1 MSDLDLINDLHRR
14 CLHLLGEKTSYTVED
29 VQIELRPEALQVSI
43 VSAPKADKCGDT
55 WLSTR
60 TVYDTRSPVQD
71 QLLTK
76 IRDYVIPI
84 LQRRMILEDLA
95 DV

>member
-14 CLHLLGEKTSYTVED
+14 CLHLLGEKTSYTIED
-29 VQIELRPEALQVSI
+29 VQIEHRDSLTVSI
-43 VSAPKADKCGDT
+43 ISKPTTDSEGDT
-55 WLSTR
+55 WRTTA
-60 TVYDTRSPVQD
+60 TVYDTQSPVQD
-71 QLLTK
+71 QLISK

-84 LQRRMILEDLA
+84 LQRRMILEDLS